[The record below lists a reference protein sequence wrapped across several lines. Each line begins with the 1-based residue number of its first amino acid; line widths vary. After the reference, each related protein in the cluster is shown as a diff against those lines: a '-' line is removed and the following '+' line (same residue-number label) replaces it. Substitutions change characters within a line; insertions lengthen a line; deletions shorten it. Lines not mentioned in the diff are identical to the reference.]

1 MICLVMTLMLRY
13 KLKVCSP
20 TTYRDM
26 ETQGL
31 SVGSI
36 RNSHREIHAVKRKYA
51 PASFQELARKLVESC
66 SDDLVL
72 RQRLDPDRAQ
82 VPLKKGEFYVMENE
96 GRAEPGFL
104 VFLPDKPAIYVQF
117 HRGKQGERGW
127 RANTLRMRVSTS
139 LSEGGGTIL
148 IATLDDVLHHLR
160 LEDVWMWRG
169 DQVIRKQGYSARR
182 EYLKEF
188 VSHHWVPDARL
199 LGGIFTSIAQPIS
212 LEAFAAKKVWDNC
225 HSVEFIPESVGRR
238 RMVWFLE
245 AQMKAAEAHAGLK
258 QDRAPQ
264 AQLLVVT
271 QPQAAPRPPPRP
283 TPPVAIQDRR
293 VRAVPIDALPDIYEL
308 YGEDNMPIS
317 RASVQQFALS
327 KALREATENGEGVW
341 VTAAWNKDFGGYMIV
356 EMSD

>member
-1 MICLVMTLMLRY
+1 
-13 KLKVCSP
+13 
-20 TTYRDM
+20 M

-51 PASFQELARKLVESC
+51 PALFQELACKLVESC

-72 RQRLDPDRAQ
+72 RQRLDPERAQ

-104 VFLPDKPAIYVQF
+104 VFLPNKPAIYVQF
-117 HRGKQGERGW
+117 RRGRQGDRPGSQW

-169 DQVIRKQGYSARR
+169 DHVVRKEGYSARR

-225 HSVEFIPESVGRR
+225 HSVEFIPETVGRR

-258 QDRAPQ
+258 QVRATVAPI
-264 AQLLVVT
+264 
-271 QPQAAPRPPPRP
+271 PQAAPRPPPRP
-283 TPPVAIQDRR
+283 VQSEVNERR
-293 VRAVPIDALPDIYEL
+293 VRAVPVDALPDIYEL

-327 KALREATENGEGVW
+327 KELREATQNGDVW

-356 EMSD
+356 ALSTSST